1 MPGSYYA
8 LKEDTGMEE
17 LKVRI
22 LEEYRGNINPE
33 RKYHL
38 VDISNG
44 REAVGNLKKEEIK
57 PIIDLFHLT
66 LIED

>member
-1 MPGSYYA
+1 
-8 LKEDTGMEE
+8 MEE
-17 LKVRI
+17 LKVKI
-22 LEEYRGNINPE
+22 LEEYRGNVNPE

-38 VDISNG
+38 VDVSNG

-66 LIED
+66 LVED